1 LYLKNTATKAKE
13 FQLSTAGLLFQT
25 FINSLFCRTV
35 LLSIECFG
43 IRHELPQKR
52 TITNSSILNNNTRGL
67 TTDRA
72 AIAKAVAGFFLFHSF
87 SQSKLIQAPRETEK
101 ITAEESTIQRR
112 VLEKQ
117 NLEKGWI

>member
-1 LYLKNTATKAKE
+1 LEYAT
-13 FQLSTAGLLFQT
+13 
-25 FINSLFCRTV
+25 NSLKKNHQQIPT
-35 LLSIECFG
+35 
-43 IRHELPQKR
+43 
-52 TITNSSILNNNTRGL
+52 LNNNTRGL

-72 AIAKAVAGFFLFHSF
+72 AIAQAVAGFFLFHSF
-87 SQSKLIQAPRETEK
+87 SQSKLIQASRETEQ

>member
-1 LYLKNTATKAKE
+1 LEYAT
-13 FQLSTAGLLFQT
+13 
-25 FINSLFCRTV
+25 NSLKKEPSQIPRF
-35 LLSIECFG
+35 S
-43 IRHELPQKR
+43 
-52 TITNSSILNNNTRGL
+52 NNNTRGL